1 VAKSNSLVES
11 FTESPFLP
19 KLPTLKDIPLPYLLG
34 GGYLAFFLVL
44 LIMVKASKSRGNG
57 KRPMLGRARKAKK
70 SEWQKSQFQVVNNI
84 VNTHRKKNFS
94 SFGGWIGKPERIHNF
109 PNRVI
114 PYFGMTSPRI
124 ALDRINEHLLI
135 LASSGAGKS
144 YSVFDPLIRSLIL
157 QNFSVGFFDFKGDQ
171 EDDSECCPSSELA
184 GYALQHG
191 YKVRVVAPGYADS
204 DVINLLDFVHD
215 TESAGEL
222 SEVLYANINKGKQA
236 SDDGFFPIAGKLAMQ
251 FVFLWA
257 KWQPRKD
264 LADLALCHKVL
275 SLPNLL
281 ERLLAD
287 KQIPQKIKIIA
298 QQLISTAGSL
308 ETAAS
313 IIATTL
319 TVLTKFMNDASW
331 MTFNGVSTMPIV
343 TGHKEFVIYRMNPLY
358 EKTLAPLMASVI
370 HMQLRLN
377 TYSKR
382 GTKYPFC
389 MAMDEFPRIL
399 IPAMPGQMADARSK
413 KVCYLL
419 AAQSHPNIEAT
430 YGKLALE
437 EIMANAKTLFLGQLN
452 CDRTIKHYSESF
464 GKEDIVYKTFSDS
477 TQKGQMMGGSS
488 SDNNNLTTRDLVP
501 FEALKEADQ
510 GIFYMRSPGTKGKVD
525 GERKSQMLY
534 KVNIRPGKKEHDEA
548 NRAKADWFKFRNK
561 RLRNPVA
568 KTLTEDDLAEREEY
582 ANNMLPMPKANKKSA
597 FQKLMK

>member
-1 VAKSNSLVES
+1 MPRTIKEVPW
-11 FTESPFLP
+11 PFLAA
-19 KLPTLKDIPLPYLLG
+19 
-34 GGYLAFFLVL
+34 GGYLVFFLL
-44 LIMVKASKSRGNG
+44 LVAVIKGSKRRGN
-57 KRPMLGRARKAKK
+57 KNPKLGRARKAKK
-70 SEWQKSQFQVVNNI
+70 SEWQKSQDQVVNNI
-84 VNTHRKKNFS
+84 VKTHRKKNFS
-94 SFGGWIGKPERIHNF
+94 SFGAWVGKPETILNF
-109 PNRVI
+109 DH
-114 PYFGMTSPRI
+114 YFGMTNPRI

-144 YSVFDPLIRSLIL
+144 YSVFDPIIRSLIL

-171 EDDSECCPSSELA
+171 EQDRKCCPSSELA
-184 GYALQHG
+184 GFALKHG

-222 SEVLYANINKGKQA
+222 AEVLYANINKGKQS

-281 ERLLAD
+281 DRLLSSKD
-287 KQIPQKIKIIA
+287 IPQKIKIIA
-298 QQLISTAGSL
+298 QQLISTAGSP

-313 IIATTL
+313 IVATTL
-319 TVLTKFMNDASW
+319 TVLTKFQNDASW
-331 MTFNGVSTMPIV
+331 MTFCGKSTMPML
-343 TGHKEFVIYRMNPLY
+343 TGHKEFIIYRINPLY

-377 TYSKR
+377 TYSDR
-382 GTKYPFC
+382 GTPYPFC

-413 KVCYLL
+413 RIAYLL
-419 AAQSHPNIEAT
+419 AAQSLPNIEAT
-430 YGKLALE
+430 YGKLAME
-437 EIMANAKTLFLGQLN
+437 EILANAKTLFLGQLN
-452 CDRTIKHYSESF
+452 CDRTIEQYSKSF
-464 GKEDIVYKTFSDS
+464 GKEDIVYKTSSDS
-477 TQKGQMMGGSS
+477 TQRGALVRSS
-488 SDNNNLTTRDLVP
+488 ASDNNNLTTRDLVP

-510 GIFYMRSPGTKGKVD
+510 GRFYVRSPGTKGKVD
-525 GERKSQMLY
+525 GERRSQMLY
-534 KVNIRPGKKEHDEA
+534 KVDIRPSDEEQAEA
-548 NRAKADWFKFRNK
+548 NAANAIWFKFRNN
-561 RLRNPVA
+561 RLRKPVA
-568 KTLTEDDLAEREEY
+568 RTLTDADLLEREEY
-582 ANNMLPMPKANKKSA
+582 ANEALPMPKANKKAA